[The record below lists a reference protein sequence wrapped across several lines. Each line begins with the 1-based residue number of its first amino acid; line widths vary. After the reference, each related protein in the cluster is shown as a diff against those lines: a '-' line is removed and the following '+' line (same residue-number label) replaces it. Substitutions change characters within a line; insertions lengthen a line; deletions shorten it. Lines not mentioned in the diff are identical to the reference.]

1 MKKKLLSI
9 LFATVLV
16 VSSIS
21 PAFADEESDLRAQ
34 KAQSEEEL
42 SGTQEALNELA
53 VRQQQIQSEISDLNL
68 DIVDLMVQIDQAQIS
83 IDETQGQI
91 DETQTQIDST
101 QAELVT
107 AEASRDKQ
115 YKDMK
120 KRIQYIY
127 ENGGSIG
134 WAAMILNAS
143 DIQSFINK
151 AEYAKELHEA
161 DRTALQNYVETVDQ
175 VSSLKEQLEG
185 QKTELEGEKASL
197 EAQQASMEEQNAELN
212 IQLEEKKLTDADYE
226 NQIAIARQQAEEISS
241 LITQQQNRLDEIEA
255 EKQAAAAAAAAEAA
269 RIAAEEEAARIAAEQ
284 AAAAQAAAEAQAAA
298 AAQAAAE
305 QAAAAQ
311 AAAEAAAAQA
321 AAEAQAQSVQV
332 SAPSSSSGNAII
344 AYADQFVGCPY
355 VWGGSSLTN
364 GCDCSHFVW
373 LVLRDCGV
381 YSGGYRTSGNW
392 ASVGSPVGSLA
403 EAQEGDVIVYSG
415 HVALYDGN
423 GYIVEAKG
431 SAWGIT
437 HDRRAD
443 SKAIVAIRRV
453 I

>member
-161 DRTALQNYVETVDQ
+161 DRTARHQN
-175 VSSLKEQLEG
+175 
-185 QKTELEGEKASL
+185 
-197 EAQQASMEEQNAELN
+197 
-212 IQLEEKKLTDADYE
+212 
-226 NQIAIARQQAEEISS
+226 
-241 LITQQQNRLDEIEA
+241 
-255 EKQAAAAAAAAEAA
+255 
-269 RIAAEEEAARIAAEQ
+269 
-284 AAAAQAAAEAQAAA
+284 
-298 AAQAAAE
+298 
-305 QAAAAQ
+305 
-311 AAAEAAAAQA
+311 
-321 AAEAQAQSVQV
+321 
-332 SAPSSSSGNAII
+332 
-344 AYADQFVGCPY
+344 
-355 VWGGSSLTN
+355 
-364 GCDCSHFVW
+364 
-373 LVLRDCGV
+373 
-381 YSGGYRTSGNW
+381 
-392 ASVGSPVGSLA
+392 
-403 EAQEGDVIVYSG
+403 
-415 HVALYDGN
+415 
-423 GYIVEAKG
+423 KG
-431 SAWGIT
+431 
-437 HDRRAD
+437 
-443 SKAIVAIRRV
+443 KY
-453 I
+453 